1 MTVRSIV
8 VSFIRGASKASRQHQ
23 GDIGREA
30 VVDLI
35 QQSAAKQS
43 GIRKGWEVKAATWVK
58 RVHVDRGDVK
68 VGRLGT
74 SGEFQVLPHLRP
86 RYFVPADLDTFQLKP
101 YVEVDKKTDAVKH

>member
-8 VSFIRGASKASRQHQ
+8 VSFIRGAGKASRQHQ

-35 QQSAAKQS
+35 QQSAAKQA
-43 GIRKGWEVKAATWVK
+43 GIRKGWQVKAATWVK

-68 VGRLGT
+68 VGRFEG
-74 SGEFQVLPHLRP
+74 GEFQVLPHLRP

-101 YVEVDKKTDAVKH
+101 YVEVEKKAEVAKQ